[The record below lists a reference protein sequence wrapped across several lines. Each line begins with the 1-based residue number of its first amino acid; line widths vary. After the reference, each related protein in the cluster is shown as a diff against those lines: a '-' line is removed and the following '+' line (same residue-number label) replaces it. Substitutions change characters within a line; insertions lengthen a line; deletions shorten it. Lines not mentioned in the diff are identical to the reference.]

1 MKPVLWCLS
10 FLRAGPVGLVFVY
23 SYAAHVPRLLRVPA
37 VLSTACSF
45 CRYCV
50 YVRGGN
56 GPKAKADCL
65 PPPHFPHSLS
75 LFSISLRIHNKFY
88 SSGSVVLLCYH
99 YHSLEAAGSDTR
111 WVLWTFHSPPKL
123 FPTPSLQLGG
133 GPITPIAFVVNII
146 WCRTVGRII

>member
-88 SSGSVVLLCYH
+88 SSGSVVLFSCYVTTITVWKPQAPIQGGFYEPFIH
-99 YHSLEAAGSDTR
+99 LQNFPHTFPSVR
-111 WVLWTFHSPPKL
+111 WRSHNSHTFCS
-123 FPTPSLQLGG
+123 
-133 GPITPIAFVVNII
+133 
-146 WCRTVGRII
+146 